1 MLRKCLCTSTNL
13 TITAGEQS
21 NELHEMLGASSQCI
35 VGWHGNE
42 HMFTSPLALGQSLCR
57 RTLDILNDQQECHM
71 EVVKDVPEHLVGSQ
85 LDIPG
90 TP

>member
-1 MLRKCLCTSTNL
+1 MGC
-13 TITAGEQS
+13 
-21 NELHEMLGASSQCI
+21 
-35 VGWHGNE
+35 HGNE
-42 HMFTSPLALGQSLCR
+42 YMFPLTLALGQSFCR

>member
-1 MLRKCLCTSTNL
+1 M
-13 TITAGEQS
+13 
-21 NELHEMLGASSQCI
+21 MGAFSQCI

-42 HMFTSPLALGQSLCR
+42 HVFFDTLGQSLCR
-57 RTLDILNDQQECHM
+57 RTLDILNDQQEGHM